1 MTRVIHGELGGGRDP
16 AIVRLLAFARSLQ
29 SARSFGE
36 LLGVARAEVERSTG
50 YRHAWLVIK
59 DEESDTEFRLIEV
72 AGDQRASVWEFAPR
86 LDARGDAFLTEML
99 TRDTALVI
107 EDARVDPRTNKQMVE
122 KLQNRTLVNVPLML
136 LDAPFGI
143 FGVGTFGDEGCRAPA
158 PDELD
163 YLSGMASQISVA
175 ASRLRW
181 QEGKARAERERA
193 VIERRLAQVQKL
205 ESIGLLSGG
214 IAHDFNNLLTV
225 IITHATFAK
234 EAIAEPRPQADV
246 TRVLQAADRA
256 RALTQQLLAVSR
268 RQGLSLRRL
277 DMNDVL
283 NRLLS
288 MMRRLLPENV
298 PVRLLET
305 PGLSRVQGDSAQL
318 EQVFMNLLINARDAM
333 PSGGDIH
340 IETENVHVDESQVQ
354 AHPWALPGEYV
365 RVTVTDTGTGIER
378 EVLER
383 IFEPF
388 VTTKSGEAGTG
399 LGLAVAYGII
409 RQHEGIIQCR
419 SEVGAGTSFEVYL
432 PVASRIPAAAAVVN
446 VDGQPRRAPSAAA
459 SNARVLIAEDDE
471 AVRRA
476 ATRIL
481 ERAGYRVKSVAS
493 GALACSAV
501 AHEDFDLVILDVVM
515 PGPTCR
521 ETVESIWRIR
531 PGLPILLASGY
542 TASDAVTELIGETGL
557 QLLRKPYDPEQ
568 MLQAAR
574 ATLERARVAEQR
586 QTWN

>member
-1 MTRVIHGELGGGRDP
+1 
-16 AIVRLLAFARSLQ
+16 
-29 SARSFGE
+29 
-36 LLGVARAEVERSTG
+36 
-50 YRHAWLVIK
+50 
-59 DEESDTEFRLIEV
+59 
-72 AGDQRASVWEFAPR
+72 
-86 LDARGDAFLTEML
+86 
-99 TRDTALVI
+99 
-107 EDARVDPRTNKQMVE
+107 
-122 KLQNRTLVNVPLML
+122 
-136 LDAPFGI
+136 
-143 FGVGTFGDEGCRAPA
+143 
-158 PDELD
+158 
-163 YLSGMASQISVA
+163 MASQISVA

-388 VTTKSGEAGTG
+388 FTTKSGEAGTG

>member
-1 MTRVIHGELGGGRDP
+1 MTSARHGGGELGGGRDP
-16 AIVRLLAFARSLQ
+16 ALVRLLAFARSLQ
-29 SARSFGE
+29 SARTFGE

-50 YRHAWLVIK
+50 YRHAWLVVK
-59 DEESDTEFRLIEV
+59 DEESDTDLRLIEV

-99 TRDTALVI
+99 ARDTALVI

-122 KLQNRTLVNVPLML
+122 KLQNRTLVNIPLML
-136 LDAPFGI
+136 LDVPFGV
-143 FGVGTFGDEGCRAPA
+143 FGVGTFGDEGCRAPTA
-158 PDELD
+158 EELD

-181 QEGKARAERERA
+181 QEGKARVERERA
-193 VIERRLAQVQKL
+193 AIERRLAQVQKL

-234 EAIAEPRPQADV
+234 EAIAEPRPQGDV
-246 TRVLQAADRA
+246 ARVLQAADRA

-283 NRLLS
+283 QRLLS

-298 PVRLLET
+298 PVRLVET
-305 PGLSRVQGDSAQL
+305 PDLSRVQGDSAQL

-333 PSGGDIH
+333 PSGGDIR
-340 IETENVHVDESQVQ
+340 IETENVHVDERQVQ
-354 AHPWALPGEYV
+354 AHPWAQPGEYV
-365 RVTVTDTGTGIER
+365 RVTVTDTGMGIER
-378 EVLER
+378 EVLDHM
-383 IFEPF
+383 FEPF
-388 VTTKSGEAGTG
+388 FTTKGGEAGTG
-399 LGLAVAYGII
+399 LGLAVAYGIV

-432 PVASRIPAAAAVVN
+432 PVASRIHAAVTVAEGQPRRTPAAAAN
-446 VDGQPRRAPSAAA
+446 
-459 SNARVLIAEDDE
+459 NARVLVAEDDE

-493 GALACSAV
+493 GAHACSV
-501 AHEDFDLVILDVVM
+501 IAHEDFDLVILDVVM

-542 TASDAVTELIGETGL
+542 TASDAITDLIGETGL

-574 ATLERARVAEQR
+574 ATLERARAAEQR